1 MDYFFNFEKLAYL
14 KGERPEGCILCLVSA
29 GDKNVVDLTIYNTRK
44 FIVSL
49 NLYPYNP
56 GHILIFPRR
65 HITDLRAL
73 MHGEREEFDDI
84 LRLTLDVMDKELLPG
99 GYNIGCNMGTVA
111 GASID
116 HLHWHIIP
124 RYPREIGIAELLAGR
139 RVLVD
144 NPLETQ
150 KRLVKAFIRVAQ
162 NCNHAG
168 GSAPIA
174 EG

>member
-1 MDYFFNFEKLAYL
+1 MMDYFFNFEKLAYL
-14 KGERPEGCILCLVSA
+14 KGERPQGCILCLVSQ
-29 GDKNVVDLTIYNTRK
+29 GDKEVVDLTVYNSSK

-56 GHILIFPRR
+56 GHVLIFPKR

-73 MHGEREEFDDI
+73 QQEEREDFDVI
-84 LRLTLDVMDKELLPG
+84 LRLTLDVMDGELRPG
-99 GYNIGCNMGTVA
+99 GYNIGCNMGTIA

-150 KRLVKAFIRVAQ
+150 KRLVKAFDRMTQV
-162 NCNHAG
+162 HT
-168 GSAPIA
+168 
-174 EG
+174 

>member
-29 GDKNVVDLTIYNTRK
+29 GDKKVVDLTVYNSSH

-56 GHILIFPRR
+56 GHVLIFPKR

-73 MHGEREEFDDI
+73 KYEEMEEFDRT
-84 LRLTLDVMDKELLPG
+84 LRLTLDVMDEELRPG
-99 GYNIGCNMGTVA
+99 GVNIGCNMGAVA

-116 HLHWHIIP
+116 HLHWHVIP
-124 RYPREIGIAELLAGR
+124 RYPQEIGIAELLAGR

-150 KRLVKAFIRVAQ
+150 KRLIKAFNRVSGDRRNTRGA
-162 NCNHAG
+162 A
-168 GSAPIA
+168 ITK
-174 EG
+174 EE